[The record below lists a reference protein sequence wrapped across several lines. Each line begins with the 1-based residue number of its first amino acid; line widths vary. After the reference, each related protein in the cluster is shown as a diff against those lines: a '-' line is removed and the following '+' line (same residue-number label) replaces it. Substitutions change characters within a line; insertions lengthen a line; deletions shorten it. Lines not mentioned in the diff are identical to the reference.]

1 MLTGTGCAI
10 CKSVIALP
18 YAVSCNAFDCL
29 AVCYNPIVMER
40 ASSFLEIKLRKTD
53 LVK

>member
-18 YAVSCNAFDCL
+18 YAVSCNAFNCL

-40 ASSFLEIKLRKTD
+40 AGCISTIKLRETD
-53 LVK
+53 QVK